1 MFFTPLPNCNYLV
14 HSIFRYNDER
24 KSLARKV
31 ASLLFSSLLLLA
43 GTSQIA
49 FNISNLI
56 KLSFRKKNL
65 KFAVLLTRYNHIFR
79 FTTNLIRSEKHLRIR
94 LFFTRVQIY
103 FLERYKLINPFRV
116 KRRFPYFSILLDNQ
130 KTYGFLIF
138 SGGIERERCLHF
150 LMSLKE
156 NICFIWVDQKRY
168 IFHQIPIILLA
179 EAFFFLM
186 ICYKKLFRQES

>member
-14 HSIFRYNDER
+14 HSIFRYNDEW

-31 ASLLFSSLLLLA
+31 ASLLFSSLLLVA

-94 LFFTRVQIY
+94 LIFTRCKFISWNVINLLVHFGSNVVFHTSQYSLIIKKPMVFWY
-103 FLERYKLINPFRV
+103 FQGV
-116 KRRFPYFSILLDNQ
+116 
-130 KTYGFLIF
+130 
-138 SGGIERERCLHF
+138 
-150 LMSLKE
+150 
-156 NICFIWVDQKRY
+156 
-168 IFHQIPIILLA
+168 
-179 EAFFFLM
+179 
-186 ICYKKLFRQES
+186 